1 MLAYSKKDYFFEWII
16 VQPSFVKSTYA
27 FLSIFPCLTSI

>member
-16 VQPSFVKSTYA
+16 VQPSFVKSTYV
-27 FLSIFPCLTSI
+27 FYLYFPA